1 MVTIDRLP
9 SEDPTMP
16 HINGDASDFI
26 DAGFDFIIGQPP
38 CTFLCNAGVVWL
50 HRDPNRF
57 LDMHRGAKF
66 FKRLLDADAPFVALE
81 NPAMHRYAT
90 AAIGGLWP
98 SQYIH
103 PFEHGH
109 GETKSIGIYADG
121 LPLLTVTNLMTGRT
135 HVRASLPQSPQ
146 RSAIRGRTY
155 IGVAAAMATQW
166 TKVIAKHVGE
176 DTEGIPSKDDSRSAF
191 ELCVAAASR
200 LDCQLSIRSEYIDGD
215 GNLRAASITI
225 PEEYDDTDADIAAAA
240 LTAADTTSNAPRK
253 PEWVCAHGCSHSL

>member
-1 MVTIDRLP
+1 
-9 SEDPTMP
+9 MP
-16 HINGDASDFI
+16 HIMGDASDFV
-26 DAGFDFIIGQPP
+26 DAGFDLVLGQPP

-90 AAIGGLWP
+90 AAIGGLRP

-109 GETKSIGIYADG
+109 GETKSMGIYADG
-121 LPLLTVTNLMTGRT
+121 LPLLLATKLVTDRT
-135 HVRASLPQSPQ
+135 HLRASLPQSPQ

-155 IGVAAAMATQW
+155 LGVAAAMAIQW
-166 TKVIAKHVGE
+166 TPVLAQHVATQNAGTRSHD
-176 DTEGIPSKDDSRSAF
+176 DTRSAF
-191 ELCVAAASR
+191 DPCLASASR
-200 LDCQLSIRSEYIDGD
+200 LDRALTVSPEHIDREGV
-215 GNLRAASITI
+215 LRAANITI
-225 PEEYDDTDADIAAAA
+225 PEEHDDTDADIAAAA
-240 LTAADTTSNAPRK
+240 LTSADTKTNGPRK
-253 PEWVCAHGCSHSL
+253 PE